1 MNTIKLSRSDKAVL
15 ESYKFML
22 DGLAAY
28 LGPGYEILL
37 HSLENFEHSAIKVI
51 NGHYTGRTE
60 GAPITDLALRMLEE
74 IKRSGDMHKSLSYF
88 TKNQSGAPIRS
99 TTIPVTGENDKL
111 IGLICINFY
120 MDISFHSFMESF
132 LPMNN
137 PEQTAVET
145 FAVSAKEQ
153 LQQAVDT
160 AKRAAMNDTT
170 IPATQKNKH
179 IITDLYQQHLF
190 QLKNAPDIVAK
201 LLGISK
207 NTVYMHLRHLRN
219 IGK

>member
-1 MNTIKLSRSDKAVL
+1 MNTIKLTKSDRVIL
-15 ESYKFML
+15 ESYKGML
-22 DGLAAY
+22 DGLAEY

-37 HSLENFEHSAIKVI
+37 HSLESFEHSAIKVI
-51 NGHYTGRTE
+51 NGHYTGRSE

-74 IKRSGDMHKSLSYF
+74 IQRSGDVHKSLTYF
-88 TKNQSGAPIRS
+88 TKNQTGAPIRS
-99 TTIPVTGENDKL
+99 TTIPITGENDKL
-111 IGLICINFY
+111 IGFICINFY
-120 MDISFHSFMESF
+120 MDISFHTFMDSF
-132 LPMNN
+132 LHMNN

-145 FAVSAKEQ
+145 FAVSAEEQ
-153 LQQAVDT
+153 LQQAVEA
-160 AKRAAMNDTT
+160 AKQAAMKDTS

-207 NTVYMHLRHLRN
+207 NTVYMHLRNL
-219 IGK
+219 GK